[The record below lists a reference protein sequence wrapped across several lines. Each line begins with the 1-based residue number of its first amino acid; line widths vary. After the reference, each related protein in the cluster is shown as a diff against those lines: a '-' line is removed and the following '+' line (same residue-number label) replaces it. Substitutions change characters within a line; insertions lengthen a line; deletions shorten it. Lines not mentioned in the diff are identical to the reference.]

1 MQLAAVQFVVRCT
14 RRRGQDVP
22 TSAVK
27 LRLLREL
34 SAVQLV
40 VRRRRWSCNCA
51 RGLEL
56 ASISWCKPR
65 TQAATM
71 QLI

>member
-1 MQLAAVQFVVRCT
+1 
-14 RRRGQDVP
+14 
-22 TSAVK
+22 VK